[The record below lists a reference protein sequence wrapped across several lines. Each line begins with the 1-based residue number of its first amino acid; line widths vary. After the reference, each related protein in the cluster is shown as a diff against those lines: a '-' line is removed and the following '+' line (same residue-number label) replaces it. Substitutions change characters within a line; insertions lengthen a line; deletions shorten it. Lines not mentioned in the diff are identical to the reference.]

1 MNNTFIKKKLLL
13 HYTGSIMASILLY
26 VELEEYKEKLEELKN
41 DIKFL
46 SSIIIFLLLLLIAT
60 ILFIVL
66 Q

>member
-1 MNNTFIKKKLLL
+1 MNNTFIKKKLPL

-26 VELEEYKEKLEELKN
+26 IELKEYKEKLEELKN

-60 ILFIVL
+60 VLFIVL